1 MRLPIASPPKGAFCT
16 SKYCAGPQHA
26 GSLMAPLISL
36 LSPQPLH
43 GRGSSGCAVSASLGS
58 SLRLPGFQQEAQVPA
73 GDIPVRSSLLSPAYK
88 RAAAF
93 GAGRW
98 GYSFQRGLSPTLNL
112 AHPTNFLS

>member
-16 SKYCAGPQHA
+16 SKYCVGPQHA

-36 LSPQPLH
+36 LLPQPLH
-43 GRGSSGCAVSASLGS
+43 GRGSSGRAVGAELGS
-58 SLRLPGFQQEAQVPA
+58 SLRLPGFQQGAQVPP
-73 GDIPVRSSLLSPAYK
+73 GDIPLCSSLLSPAYK

-98 GYSFQRGLSPTLNL
+98 GYSFQRGLNPSFDL